1 MSTLAIDARESRN
14 AFGAALGMHLLLMA
28 GLVISLNWS
37 REAPKPV
44 QAELW
49 SSLPSN
55 RPAAVRASPPPP
67 APTPTPPKPAVAPEP
82 KADMA
87 LQKKQEQAKKEEA
100 SKAALK
106 EKEAEQARKKAAD
119 QKLAQELEAAKLEA
133 QRKSELARLLSQDS
147 NAKAS
152 AQGKDIVTK
161 AGVAKGA
168 EIGDKTGIDASYAAM
183 IQARIKARINY
194 PDRLPGNPE
203 AVVLVEQTAK
213 GEITRVKLVRPSGT
227 PAWDDAVQ
235 RAIWAAS
242 PLPAKSDGTVQPVLE
257 LALRPK
263 ENR

>member
-14 AFGAALGMHLLLMA
+14 AFGAALGMHALLMA

-49 SSLPSN
+49 SSLPSH
-55 RPAAVRASPPPP
+55 RPAAVRVPPP
-67 APTPTPPKPAVAPEP
+67 APAPTPAPPKPVVAPEP
-82 KADMA
+82 KADIA
-87 LQKKQEQAKKEEA
+87 LQKKQELAKKEEA
-100 SKAALK
+100 AKAALK
-106 EKEAEQARKKAAD
+106 EKEAEQARKKAAE
-119 QKLAQELEAAKLEA
+119 QKLAQEREAAKLEA
-133 QRKSELARLLSQDS
+133 QRKSELARLGIDP
-147 NAKAS
+147 NAKAN
-152 AQGKDIVTK
+152 AQGKDIATK

-168 EIGDKTGIDASYAAM
+168 EIGDKTGIDASYVAI

-194 PDRLPGNPE
+194 PDRAPGNPE
-203 AVVLVEQTAK
+203 AVVLVEQTAS

-227 PAWDDAVQ
+227 AAWDDAVQ
-235 RAIWAAS
+235 RAIWASS